1 MKKGIVFLLLTTL
14 FSCTSREIKI
24 EKIPFFQENNNA
36 QPSLVSK
43 NGSLSLSWISSDDEK
58 KAALNFSQFKEGKWI
73 NPQTIVTGSDW
84 FINWADFPT
93 HAINEDLILT
103 SHLKKSDSSTYTY
116 DVVLNLQKLNGEKI
130 KEDFI
135 LHSDGTKSEHGFVSI
150 VSNNNKGF
158 YVFWLDGRNTIL
170 KGPEGQHNPM
180 TIRFA
185 EVTNRGEIINEKEL
199 DSATCDCCQTSIT
212 GTDNGPVVVY
222 RDRSENEIRD
232 IYITRNING
241 LWETPVPVHNDGW
254 IINGCPVNGPKV
266 ASNLNNLAVS
276 WVTVSNGRPIVNL
289 SFSKSN
295 GEDFESPIKIN
306 DLDATGRV
314 DVVFINAKDVLVSYI
329 EGDDNG
335 TFLRIKKV
343 SIDGKVSVPITISE
357 IDGGRNTGVP
367 QLEKF
372 NDQIVIV
379 WTVFENGK
387 NQLKIANLSLE
398 NI

>member
-158 YVFWLDGRNTIL
+158 YVSWLDGRNTIL

-241 LWETPVPVHNDGW
+241 LWEAPVPVNNDGW

>member
-158 YVFWLDGRNTIL
+158 YVSWLDGRNTIL

-254 IINGCPVNGPKV
+254 RINGCPVNGPKV

-276 WVTVSNGRPIVNL
+276 WFTVSNGRPIVNL

-314 DVVFINAKDVLVSYI
+314 DVVFINEKEVLVSYM

>member
-158 YVFWLDGRNTIL
+158 YVSWLDGRNTIL

-276 WVTVSNGRPIVNL
+276 WFTVSNCRPIVNL

-372 NDQIVIV
+372 NDKIVIV

>member
-158 YVFWLDGRNTIL
+158 YVSWLDGRNTIL

-241 LWETPVPVHNDGW
+241 LWEAPVPVHNDGW

>member
-1 MKKGIVFLLLTTL
+1 MNFLIGGQSDPIKEKSYKVEDLVRFHGLKDSWTVLERCNTKTRASWSL
-14 FSCTSREIKI
+14 ITSFQDTIKNRGLNSLDELVARLQSPYSGRSPTRPISEAIKI
-24 EKIPFFQENNNA
+24 YKDKQYA
-36 QPSLVSK
+36 K
-43 NGSLSLSWISSDDEK
+43 NKYGLMGTSFDHLL
-58 KAALNFSQFKEGKWI
+58 
-73 NPQTIVTGSDW
+73 
-84 FINWADFPT
+84 
-93 HAINEDLILT
+93 DL
-103 SHLKKSDSSTYTY
+103 
-116 DVVLNLQKLNGEKI
+116 EKI

-158 YVFWLDGRNTIL
+158 YVSWLDGRNTIL

-222 RDRSENEIRD
+222 RNRSENEIRD